1 MDEFKIVY
9 ENLDLIERNLKNK
22 DKEICRVQ
30 EKADRYKTILLE
42 FLKSKIGQKIYWA
55 HKNWRKYETHTI
67 SGVSVDIQKT
77 DFFGE
82 EYVGKE
88 CIRIYLED
96 GGYYIAD
103 DIGNVLFFSE
113 GEAKFHA
120 CKSDKKEETSEDKR
134 EIMKCNNCSLRY
146 HCDEQ
151 TEFICKNNDYCYMSE

>member
-1 MDEFKIVY
+1 MDELEIVY
-9 ENLDLIERNLKNK
+9 ENLNSIKRNLKNK
-22 DKEICRVQ
+22 DKEIRRAQ
-30 EKADRYKTILLE
+30 EEADRYKEILIE

-55 HKNWRKYETHTI
+55 HKDWIKYETHTI

-103 DIGNVLFFSE
+103 DIGKVLFFSE

-120 CKSDKKEETSEDKR
+120 CKSDKKRRNS
-134 EIMKCNNCSLRY
+134 
-146 HCDEQ
+146 
-151 TEFICKNNDYCYMSE
+151 